1 MAPRRRYPTD
11 ADKARLLD
19 EFETHGGT
27 AAAFC
32 RERGLGYQSFMQ
44 WRRTAGRSA
53 AAQPPAEFV
62 EIDLAPRRDAAPV
75 AGNLVEL
82 DFGGGLVL
90 RIRPLPGQPLP
101 PP

>member
-1 MAPRRRYPTD
+1 M
-11 ADKARLLD
+11 LD
-19 EFETHGGT
+19 EFETLGGT

-32 RERGLGYQSFMQ
+32 RERGIGYQSFMQ
-44 WRRTAGRSA
+44 WRRAVGRTA

-62 EIDLAPRRDAAPV
+62 EIDLAPRRDAAPAV
-75 AGNLVEL
+75 GTLVEL

-90 RIRPLPGQPLP
+90 RIRPLLGQPLP